1 MVIVKFLW
9 LIGSETVHGAKC
21 HQAEWDC
28 PSSIHHSILW
38 DPVPRLQNFH
48 QWAVVS
54 HLVNAK
60 RHHVCYTGAL
70 WKCSGTS
77 FSCSQMSLEEQSKHE
92 NSLSTFLQEVQS
104 PTSSFICQHGEPEC
118 KGNMIQVYNLLP
130 AFECNYYF

>member
-48 QWAVVS
+48 QWAIVS

-77 FSCSQMSLEEQSKHE
+77 ISLQLLADVIGRTIKAWNFSFHLFAGGSITNFVLHLSAWGARMQRKHD
-92 NSLSTFLQEVQS
+92 TGLQLVAS
-104 PTSSFICQHGEPEC
+104 IW
-118 KGNMIQVYNLLP
+118 M
-130 AFECNYYF
+130 